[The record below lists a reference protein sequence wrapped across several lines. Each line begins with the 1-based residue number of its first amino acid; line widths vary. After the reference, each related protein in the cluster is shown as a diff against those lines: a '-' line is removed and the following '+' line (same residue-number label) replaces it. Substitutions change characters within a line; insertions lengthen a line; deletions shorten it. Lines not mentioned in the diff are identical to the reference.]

1 MKHLLLP
8 TLALA
13 VLATTPSATAAS
25 THTVARQSIDMM
37 KWLPKASAELTAT
50 VSGNHASPESKQ
62 SRVKASSEAEIKL
75 NRLPAADNAGMLDAP
90 DLSTW
95 FYTVDYDKETVQ
107 HEYYT
112 ETIIKG
118 YTVTIYDANLQEM
131 GKITDTITLEENE
144 TKVAKV
150 EVGPQVTKKFFNID
164 DKYEVMIALSLN
176 TSEYVNHYRTLV
188 YSLGVD
194 KPVTTIP
201 GIYVSAIN
209 TATDKWAE
217 KFWITFSNEENT
229 ETPEIGGVINT
240 ADYVFT
246 TYKSAG
252 YGGLGEPVLVNR
264 LPIITSP
271 GEDAIPFLASQKD
284 GMPWF
289 AFNRLKYSWYLN
301 PYDYEVETPTPD
313 NELLV
318 DIYTLPSAWASSLTK
333 YSTTVFPLET
343 TEEDR
348 FFLML
353 GTFSYH
359 NDLAVDRY
367 GDTPGLI
374 LTKANWIGAAEE
386 FNYDYDVYS
395 AAPKDTESEATH
407 LFNLAKGTD
416 GGTFMADI
424 PGEDPQVLFIDMNE
438 IEPMFNFVS
447 LITGEVENSIPYRVG
462 NGIFLTAETE
472 RVPHGDSYLY
482 VASQTHGT
490 SDDDGN
496 MHHPVVYVTPD
507 GLLDHIDNLN
517 LGKNIDLAQ
526 VYIASDGFDPYIF
539 NLDDKREY
547 MVLVKRRYP
556 GMTGNVEELM
566 VVSEDPEA
574 APLLHLTP
582 DSELGSLAGISFA
595 NLGTVNPSLVVIYYN
610 SSNSQYNTISHPLPL
625 TLFEEGDGSIDNP
638 YLISSVGGFEQM
650 RRFPSAHF
658 AIDTDFDAAGHTLS
672 PATFDFT
679 GSLDGRGHIVSN
691 LTVEGR
697 AIIPSI
703 TRTDL
708 TDINPQT
715 CAVRNINFVN
725 PVFKAT
731 VDGQGLLCGNILGGI
746 VENVHVYGGTYTAT
760 EDVAGLI
767 GTATLGSRI
776 TASSVDASITSTSGA
791 AAGIVSGTRTGS
803 SVEACAFSGT
813 LSGAASVGGIV
824 SDAGNVADRI
834 VNCHVN
840 ADITGQNTIGGIAA
854 SSSRALIANCHVQG
868 TITATAPARWGG
880 GLKTGGIVGQL
891 AQWYPSEN
899 ETEQPEGAVVKG
911 CLVSLKSMTGVEVP
925 EGDYTGQN
933 DTMHRIIGASS
944 VNNTPEETGYDTTTD
959 KPIYGEPQPV
969 ENALADNYAVET
981 LAPISGE
988 AGADTTEGAS
998 IASADITLDFLKG
1011 IGYEYGDETATPWNR
1026 TGTPSEPTLW
1036 FEGGLLMF
1044 TTASA
1049 SVVENEECTLQLEL
1063 AGQEITDSMID
1074 SFTCDISDE
1083 SVLEMTAAA
1092 IAGGKLTITF
1102 KGLKPGQATV
1112 TAGLNGKT
1120 ATAEVTVTKF
1130 DAVTEVTSPTS
1141 AITFDGRVARAA
1153 GCTLNVYATDGTML
1167 LSGRDNADL
1176 SSLAGGVYIIT
1187 ATDADGK
1194 RTSLK
1199 VRR

>member
-1 MKHLLLP
+1 M
-8 TLALA
+8 
-13 VLATTPSATAAS
+13 AAS
-25 THTVARQSIDMM
+25 APTRARQSVDMM
-37 KWLPKASAELTAT
+37 KWLPKASSDQSTKVA
-50 VSGNHASPESKQ
+50 GNPTGPKQ
-62 SRVKASSEAEIKL
+62 EAPRVKTTREAEIKL
-75 NRLPAADNAGMLDAP
+75 NRLPVADDAGMLDAP
-90 DLSTW
+90 DLTTW
-95 FYTVDYDKETVQ
+95 FYTVNYDKETVK
-107 HEYYT
+107 HDYYT
-112 ETIIKG
+112 ETVIKG
-118 YTVTIYDANLQEM
+118 YTVTIYNDKLEEL

-176 TSEYVNHYRTLV
+176 TSEFVNHYRTLV
-188 YSLGVD
+188 YTIGND
-194 KPVTTIP
+194 TPITTIP

-217 KFWITFSNEENT
+217 KFWITFSNEEPT
-229 ETPEIGGVINT
+229 ETPEIGGIINT

-252 YGGLGEPVLVNR
+252 YGGMGEPVLVNR
-264 LPIITSP
+264 LPILATP

-289 AFNRLKYSWYLN
+289 AFNRLKYSWYLD
-301 PYDYEVETPTPD
+301 PYDYEVEAPTPD
-313 NELLV
+313 NELQV
-318 DIYTLPSAWASSLTK
+318 DIYTLPSAWASALEK

-343 TEEDR
+343 TEDDR
-348 FFLML
+348 YFLML

-359 NDLAVDRY
+359 NDLAIDRY

-374 LTKANWIGAAEE
+374 LTKANWVGAAEE
-386 FNYDYDVYS
+386 FNYDYDVYT
-395 AAPKDTESEATH
+395 AAPKGTEGEATH
-407 LFNLAKGTD
+407 LFNLAKATD

-424 PGEDPQVLFIDMNE
+424 PGADPQVLFIDMDD
-438 IEPMFNFVS
+438 IEPTFNFVS
-447 LITGEVENSIPYRVG
+447 LLTGEVENSIPYRIA
-462 NGIFLTAETE
+462 NGLYLTAETE
-472 RVPHGDSYLY
+472 RVANGDSYLY

-490 SDDDGN
+490 SDDAGT
-496 MHHPVVYVTPD
+496 MKHPVAYVTPD
-507 GLLDHIDNLN
+507 GRLDHVDTLN
-517 LGKNIDLAQ
+517 LGTNVDMAQ
-526 VYIASDGFDPYIF
+526 VYIASDAFDPFIF

-566 VVSEDPEA
+566 VVSEDTDA
-574 APLLHLTP
+574 APLLQLGP
-582 DSELGSLAGISFA
+582 DNEMGNLAGISFA
-595 NLGTVNPSLVVIYYN
+595 NLGTVNPSLVVVYYN
-610 SSNSQYNTISHPLPL
+610 NSDNSYTTVSHPLPL
-625 TLFEEGDGSIDNP
+625 TLFEEGDGSIENP
-638 YLISSVGGFEQM
+638 YIINSVGGFEQM

-658 AIDTDFDAAGHTLS
+658 AIGSDFNAVGHTLA

-697 AIIPSI
+697 AIIPSM
-703 TRTDL
+703 TRSDL
-708 TDINPQT
+708 TDIDPQV
-715 CAVRNINFVN
+715 CAVRDINFVN
-725 PVFKAT
+725 PVFKPTA
-731 VDGQGLLCGNILGGI
+731 DAQGLLCGSILGGI
-746 VENVHVYGGTYTAT
+746 VENIHVYGGKYTAT
-760 EDVAGLI
+760 EDVAGLV

-776 TASSVDASITSTSGA
+776 TASSVNASITSATGA

-803 SVEACAFSGT
+803 SVEACAFSGSLT
-813 LSGAASVGGIV
+813 GAASVGGIV

-840 ADITGQNTIGGIAA
+840 ADITGQNTIGGIVAT
-854 SSSRALIANCHVQG
+854 SSRALVANCHVQG

-944 VNNTPEETGYDTTTD
+944 VNNTPEETGYDSATD
-959 KPIYGEPQPV
+959 KPIYGELQPV
-969 ENALADNYAVET
+969 ENALADNYAVDT
-981 LAPISGE
+981 LAPLSGE

-998 IASADITLDFLKG
+998 IATADITLDFLKG
-1011 IGYEYGDETATPWNR
+1011 IGYEYGDETAEPWSL
-1026 TGTPSEPTLW
+1026 TGTPSEPALW
-1036 FEGGLLMF
+1036 YEGGLLMF
-1044 TTASA
+1044 TTATA
-1049 SVVENEECTLQLEL
+1049 SVVENEECTLQIEL
-1063 AGQEITDSMID
+1063 AGQEITDDMLD

-1083 SVLEMTAAA
+1083 TVLEMTGAELT
-1092 IAGGKLTITF
+1092 AGKVTITF

-1130 DAVTEVTSPTS
+1130 DAVTEVTAPSS
-1141 AITFDGRVARAA
+1141 AITYDGRVARAE
-1153 GCTLNVYATDGTML
+1153 GCTLNVYATDGAML

-1176 SSLAGGVYIIT
+1176 SGLAGGVYIIT
-1187 ATDADGK
+1187 ATDNDGN
-1194 RTSLK
+1194 RSSLK